1 MTTGERIKARRKELN
16 LRAEQLAVACNVSA
30 ATIYKYENGDIER
43 LGIDKLTP
51 LAKVLR
57 TTEAWLLNGEEQPSA
72 NNDPELTEYLEALRT
87 RPELKMLFKVSNKAK
102 KSDVEKAVKIIE
114 MLADGGGEY

>member
-1 MTTGERIKARRKELN
+1 MTTGDRIKARRKELN

-30 ATIYKYENGDIER
+30 ATIYKYEKGDIER

-57 TTEAWLLNGEEQPSA
+57 TTEAWLLNGEEQPSV
-72 NNDPELTEYLEALRT
+72 NNDPELTEYLEELRDNPEMRMLFSVTKGATKKDLEAAVAIIQALRAQ
-87 RPELKMLFKVSNKAK
+87 SGN
-102 KSDVEKAVKIIE
+102 
-114 MLADGGGEY
+114 